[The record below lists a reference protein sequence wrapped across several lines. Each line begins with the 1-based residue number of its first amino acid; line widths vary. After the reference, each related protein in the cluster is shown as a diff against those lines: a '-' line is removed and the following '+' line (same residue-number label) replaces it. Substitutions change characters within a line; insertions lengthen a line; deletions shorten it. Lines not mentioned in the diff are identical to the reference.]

1 MHKFNNN
8 FIPIM
13 NKLILLSPVLLFALA
28 LQAQQQLSYAYDA
41 AGNRVS
47 RTIVMGTRGADA
59 TVNQPDSVFLEEV
72 LAEKQVKIY
81 PNPVQYE
88 LTISITGYEPS
99 MRGEYS
105 LFSLGGS
112 MLARRRITGETTR
125 VDMSLFSRGTYILNI
140 QLKGRPTS
148 WKIIKQ

>member
-1 MHKFNNN
+1 
-8 FIPIM
+8 M

-59 TVNQPDSVFLEEV
+59 AANQADPVFLEEV
-72 LAEKQVKIY
+72 LAEKQIKIY

-140 QLKGRPTS
+140 QLEGRPTS